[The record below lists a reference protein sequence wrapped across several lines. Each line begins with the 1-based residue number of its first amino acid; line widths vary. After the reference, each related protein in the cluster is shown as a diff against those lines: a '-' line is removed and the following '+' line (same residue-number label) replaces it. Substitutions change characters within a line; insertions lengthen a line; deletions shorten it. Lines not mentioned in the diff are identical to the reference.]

1 MVAVRHAPRRAS
13 PAIRVGQRLAVTQ
26 AWRAGSLLASCSGD
40 RTVRV
45 WARQQAGSEAWSCS
59 AILEEAQTRTIR
71 CCAWSPDGRCLA
83 TASFDATTAVWAVQ
97 ARGAGAALARSLGS
111 GLPVVALLARGGL
124 QSAKPPGAPPAL
136 RELVG
141 AACRGARPLSAA
153 R

>member
-1 MVAVRHAPRRAS
+1 MVAVRHAPHRAR
-13 PAIRVGQRLAVTQ
+13 PAIRVGEPLAVTR

-45 WARQQAGSEAWSCS
+45 WARQQAGSDAWSCS